1 MLVAVVHRIMGL
13 GFSKG
18 KGSSES
24 WSKHGWEEPTQEI
37 RQFLNDPE
45 IEESVKAIAEAAR
58 KAAYDT
64 AYTLSKEKIDAAKSK
79 LEK

>member
-1 MLVAVVHRIMGL
+1 MGV
-13 GFSKG
+13 GFSGG

-24 WSKHGWEEPTQEI
+24 WGRYGWEEPTQEI

-45 IEESVKAIAEAAR
+45 IQESAKAIAKAAGEAAR
-58 KAAYDT
+58 KSAYDT
-64 AYTLSKEKIDAAKSK
+64 AYTLSKEKVDQAKSK

>member
-1 MLVAVVHRIMGL
+1 MGL

-24 WSKHGWEEPTQEI
+24 WGKHGWEEPTQEI

-45 IEESVKAIAEAAR
+45 IEESAKAIAEAAGEAAR

-64 AYTLSKEKIDAAKSK
+64 AYTLSKEKVDAAKSK